1 MPSKTLLTR
10 LANGFPGGSPRLTA
24 LIVGTSTAL
33 LYLFTPTADYYWDGI
48 TFALHIEKVAKLER
62 GAALLFHQNH
72 LLYDGLGY
80 VLYCAGRA
88 LGLSIRALHLLQ
100 PFNALAGAIAVGVFF
115 RIAWSVTHSRYAT
128 MISTAAFGVSAVWWK
143 VATDA
148 DAYVVSILLMLTCAS
163 TLLGAKPRWFLAGFA
178 FAGAMLVHQLA
189 SLFYPAA
196 MVAVFTNR
204 SVEKKLL
211 FSAKLSALAWGAT
224 AIVYYL
230 CARFFHDIRDP
241 LGVVKWAVSN
251 PSGVEASWNPLR
263 GLALLPRG
271 SLDMIVG
278 HDLALYRSQGGSI
291 EKVFSLAALL
301 TAICFLGAFVRRVS
315 NAELLRASF
324 TLAPQARARWA
335 ACGPVLIAWIGS
347 YSVFLLFWEPWQ
359 VLYRAFYLP
368 AFALTLGLGL
378 SSYQT
383 AFPARS
389 TALLV
394 ATLALFNFAFFI
406 SPHMRATSNPCI
418 AAARSANHVWNAKTV
433 IYFLDRNEADTSFE
447 YFNDQTQWRR
457 FTARERSGIDDEVQR
472 ASSQGGQIWLNKG
485 AAESVG
491 SEWLSKRAH
500 GGEITLDSP
509 FAPARY
515 VELLPNR

>member
-1 MPSKTLLTR
+1 M
-10 LANGFPGGSPRLTA
+10 
-24 LIVGTSTAL
+24 AL
-33 LYLFTPTADYYWDGI
+33 LYLLTLTADYYWDGI
-48 TFALHIEKVAKLER
+48 TFALQIEKVAKMER
-62 GAALLFHQNH
+62 DAALLFHQNH
-72 LLYDGLGY
+72 LFYNGACY
-80 VLYCAGRA
+80 VLYCAARA

-100 PFNALAGAIAVGVFF
+100 VFNAIAGGITVGVFYL
-115 RIAWSVTHSRYAT
+115 IAWRVTHSRHAT
-128 MISTAAFGVSAVWWK
+128 MISTAALGFSAVWWK

-148 DAYVVSILLMLTCAS
+148 DAYVVSMLLMLICAS
-163 TLLGAKPRWFLAGFA
+163 TLLSAKPRWFLAGFA
-178 FAGAMLVHQLA
+178 LAAAMLVHQLA
-189 SLFYPAA
+189 MLFYPAA
-196 MVAVFTNR
+196 IVAVFTNR
-204 SVEKKLL
+204 SVEKKFP
-211 FSAKLSALAWGAT
+211 FSAKLSALALGAT

-230 CARFFHDIRDP
+230 CARFFHDIREP

-251 PSGVEASWNPLR
+251 PGGVSPSWNPLR

-271 SLDMIVG
+271 NLDMIVG

-291 EKVFSLAALL
+291 EKVVTLAALL
-301 TAICFLGAFVRRVS
+301 TAICFLVAFVLRVR

-324 TLAPQARARWA
+324 SLAPQARARWA
-335 ACGPVLIAWIGS
+335 ACGPVLIAWIGA

-378 SSYQT
+378 STYQT
-383 AFPARS
+383 AFPARA

-406 SPHMRATSNPCI
+406 SPHMRAASNPSV
-418 AAARSANHVWNAKTV
+418 AAARNANHVWNAKTV
-433 IYFLDRNEADTSFE
+433 IYFLDRNEADTAFE
-447 YFNDQTQWRR
+447 YFNNQTQWRR
-457 FTARERSGIDDEVQR
+457 FTIRERSGIDDEIQN

-500 GGEITLDSP
+500 GREITLDSP

-515 VELLPNR
+515 VELLPSRYASNSSLPVRHPKLW